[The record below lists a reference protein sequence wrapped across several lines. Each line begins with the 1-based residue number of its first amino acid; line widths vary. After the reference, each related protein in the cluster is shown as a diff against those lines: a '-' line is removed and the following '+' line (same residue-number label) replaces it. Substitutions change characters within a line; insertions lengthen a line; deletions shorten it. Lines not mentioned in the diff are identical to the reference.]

1 MVFAARLTQRGHTIH
16 SMDDLLAL
24 YEKAYTADTVKRIAS
39 LPHPA
44 VQKFS
49 VITVAVVGASRRFLA
64 QITRHQNEVKFISA
78 SLQYSNYAGQADFV
92 VPYEILTASQWVHGF
107 YLKKMPGC
115 HGALRGYRSLWDFQG
130 RRGVPCPAEPPQC
143 ADNQRHALP
152 VEAHDR
158 PADLPPQY
166 G

>member
-1 MVFAARLTQRGHTIH
+1 MVFAARLTQRGHKIH

-24 YEKAYTADTVKRIAS
+24 YEKGYTSETVKRIAS

-64 QITRHQNEVKFISA
+64 QITRHKNEVKFISA
-78 SLQYSNYAGQADFV
+78 SLQYSNYAGQTDFV
-92 VPYEILTASQWVHGF
+92 VPYETYGQPVVIFLPEKV
-107 YLKKMPGC
+107 PGC
-115 HGALRGYRSLWDFQG
+115 HGALRGYRCLRDFQG
-130 RRGVPCPAEPPQC
+130 RRGVPGSAEPPQC

-152 VEAHDR
+152 WKHISASGL
-158 PADLPPQY
+158 APQY